1 MPTPQPVSILTVTYH
16 PEESVISGCL
26 TSLLGQRH
34 RPLEVVLVDNGSGPS
49 TEELLRQQLQALEG
63 AGIATALRCLHRNTG
78 FAQAMNV
85 ALGMSSAPLCLLLN
99 PDTLLDPAAV
109 SELAAAALSH
119 PECVG
124 FAPKVK
130 LRSYPTII
138 DSVGIEFAWSGDAQQ
153 RGLGQIDLGQFDLP
167 EPVPGVTMGASL
179 IRRAAFEAVEVG
191 PLDPRFFMFF
201 EDVDWS
207 LRAAIRGHE
216 FRSVPSAVVY
226 HVGSASAQTRAF
238 RWRYALIERNVYY
251 AAIKNFEGRH
261 LLGVLAR
268 RSRAHL
274 RNVSHGRYPITTM
287 RVLLGAMVGLG
298 RLWPSRRLLQSA
310 RRRPDRDICSAVPVS
325 ASMDLERWRPRYGW
339 RNVLDSIRR
348 LAAVSGDPGWA
359 RVCFYLEALIASHAQ
374 LPAERVLRAIEGQ
387 VDEVPPAL
395 REYIGLV
402 DSD

>member
-63 AGIATALRCLHRNTG
+63 AGIATALRRLHRNTG

-167 EPVPGVTMGASL
+167 EPVPGLTMGASL
-179 IRRAAFEAVEVG
+179 IRRAAFAPGEVG

-207 LRAAIRGHE
+207 LRAAIRGYE

-226 HVGSASAQTRAF
+226 HVGSASAQTRAT
-238 RWRYALIERNVYY
+238 YTIGGTQY
-251 AAIKNFEGRH
+251 
-261 LLGVLAR
+261 
-268 RSRAHL
+268 
-274 RNVSHGRYPITTM
+274 
-287 RVLLGAMVGLG
+287 
-298 RLWPSRRLLQSA
+298 RLLPRAWMLRQTFTQPIVRENLRVDIKLA
-310 RRRPDRDICSAVPVS
+310 EAGAGQPD
-325 ASMDLERWRPRYGW
+325 
-339 RNVLDSIRR
+339 
-348 LAAVSGDPGWA
+348 
-359 RVCFYLEALIASHAQ
+359 
-374 LPAERVLRAIEGQ
+374 
-387 VDEVPPAL
+387 
-395 REYIGLV
+395 
-402 DSD
+402 